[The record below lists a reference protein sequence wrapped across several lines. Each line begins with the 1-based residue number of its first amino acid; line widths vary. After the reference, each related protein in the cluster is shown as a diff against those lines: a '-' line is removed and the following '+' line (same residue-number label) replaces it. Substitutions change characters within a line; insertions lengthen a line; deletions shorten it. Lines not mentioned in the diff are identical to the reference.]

1 MITVTTKDPK
11 KPSFLKKPKSR
22 IWKTHI
28 TQFCKFLT
36 KIVAKPKLFLGG
48 YLFIGEKWM
57 SKCLSRINHNGNRKG
72 EKKWREEEEKRMKR
86 RLVRVLIKRTCD
98 HEIYSITIIL

>member
-1 MITVTTKDPK
+1 ME
-11 KPSFLKKPKSR
+11 
-22 IWKTHI
+22 
-28 TQFCKFLT
+28 
-36 KIVAKPKLFLGG
+36 
-48 YLFIGEKWM
+48 IG
-57 SKCLSRINHNGNRKG
+57 RR